1 MSQSRVV
8 YCIGCLCEYEHDLI
22 NDEWICPACNNPA
35 SSWILDKMTENEH
48 LANENRMF
56 TEKLKA
62 LGYSEEQIRNIALG
76 DAVVAHEE
84 GRELLSKV
92 IEGLEPFDLL
102 RYSKDAFYEVVA
114 QYFPHLTIS
123 EMELKFTVFRGEV
136 AIKAK
141 VIEYKKEGEEN

>member
-35 SSWILDKMTENEH
+35 SSGILEMMAENEH
-48 LANENRMF
+48 LANENRVF
-56 TEKLKA
+56 IEKLKA
-62 LGYSEEQIRNIALG
+62 LGYSEEQIDSIALG
-76 DAVVAHEE
+76 DTVEAHEE
-84 GRELLSKV
+84 GREVLSKV

-102 RYSKDAFYEVVA
+102 RYSKDAFYEVIA
-114 QYFPHLTIS
+114 QYFPHLIIS
-123 EMELKFTVFRGEV
+123 DMELEFILFEGEV

-141 VIEYKKEGEEN
+141 VIEYKKEGVEN

>member
-35 SSWILDKMTENEH
+35 SSGILEKMAENEY
-48 LANENRMF
+48 LVNENRMF
-56 TEKLKA
+56 NEKLKA
-62 LGYSEEQIRNIALG
+62 LGYSEEQIHSIALG
-76 DAVVAHEE
+76 NDVEALEE
-84 GRELLSKV
+84 GREVPSKV
-92 IEGLEPFDLL
+92 IEGFEPFDLL
-102 RYSKDAFYEVVA
+102 HYSKDAFYEVVA

-123 EMELKFTVFRGEV
+123 EMELKFIVVEGEV

-141 VIEYKKEGEEN
+141 VIEYKKEGVEN